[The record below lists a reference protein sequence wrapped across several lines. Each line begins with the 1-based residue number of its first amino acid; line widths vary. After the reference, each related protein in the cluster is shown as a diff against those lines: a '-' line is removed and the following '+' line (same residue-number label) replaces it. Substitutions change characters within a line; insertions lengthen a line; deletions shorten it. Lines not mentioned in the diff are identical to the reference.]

1 MYEEGSETIHRNFL
15 LIFFLFRRN
24 VLAVLQTLK
33 FFNFYLGIF
42 HVQAFISYVVE
53 VYSVDSNISLLME
66 AICDVMAVASI
77 VVLLCVCV
85 FLVFPYYGSQIIEV
99 VVKLSLSI
107 LFPNII

>member
-42 HVQAFISYVVE
+42 HVQAFILRSRGD
-53 VYSVDSNISLLME
+53 SVDSNISLLME